1 MKELKYILIAL
12 MMLPLTLA
20 VSSCSEEN
28 EADEE
33 FANWQERNDDMQT
46 RWANNTSFL
55 KFKTFTMDPNTPG
68 GKSDYI
74 YVEVLESGD
83 ASFPTPSYTDTC
95 RVAYRGRLI
104 PSKSYPDGYVFDQS
118 FIGAFKWELAS
129 VSQGASWMDGFATAL
144 MNMHIG
150 DYWRVHIPYQLMYG
164 SASSTSYP
172 SYSNMVFEIALYDYW
187 HPGEK
192 RPNFKTRD

>member
-1 MKELKYILIAL
+1 MKELKYILFAL
-12 MMLPLTLA
+12 MMLPLMLA
-20 VSSCSEEN
+20 VSSCGEES

-46 RWANNTSFL
+46 QWANNTKFI
-55 KFKTFTMDPNTPG
+55 KFKTFTQDQKTAG

-83 ASFPTPSYTDTC
+83 VGKPQPSYTDTC

-104 PSKSYPDGYVFDQS
+104 PSKSFPEGYVFDQS
-118 FIGAFKWELAS
+118 FTGEFRWDRAYAT
-129 VSQGASWMDGFATAL
+129 QGASWMDGFATAL
-144 MNMHIG
+144 MNMRIG
-150 DYWRVHIPYQLMYG
+150 DYWRVYIPYQLMYG
-164 SASSTSYP
+164 ASSSSSYP
-172 SYSNMVFEIALYDYW
+172 SYSNMIFEIALYDFW

-192 RPNFKTRD
+192 RPNFKTRE